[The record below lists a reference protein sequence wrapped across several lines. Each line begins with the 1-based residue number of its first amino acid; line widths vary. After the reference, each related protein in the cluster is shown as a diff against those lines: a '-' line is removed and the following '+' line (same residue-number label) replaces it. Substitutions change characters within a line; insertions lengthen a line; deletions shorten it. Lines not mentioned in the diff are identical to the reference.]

1 MSASLGDLRGQLQ
14 DLAAHAGRGLRRAR
28 ARAAAIDGLERA
40 ARHLWVLPLLG
51 LGCALVGL
59 PASPAP
65 LFLAG
70 LGVLALA
77 AGGPALRAGARAVP
91 QQEALAVVDERLALS
106 GRLQVAGEFLERA
119 RRTPFIVAALEDAAT
134 WVRGARGVDLVHPV
148 PALRRGWLGRRLGGA
163 LALYL
168 AFALVVPGPFRRAA
182 EDLLDEAQAAAGELL
197 DAVREQVAVLE
208 RDPIAVPEPDAPEPR
223 AAEAAGA
230 SELTEDPRGDLSER
244 EKESQGST
252 GQGRSAEANSTSS
265 DSSARGAPSDQA
277 QPSQEPEKRPKP
289 GKKPVAKPRKQ
300 EAKPRSKEP
309 EPSATT
315 TGSGSSKGSGRNP
328 TASEWSSPEQAPAPD
343 DAEIDQ
349 DEEVDDDEEEQESR
363 GGVQPSLRDR
373 RPPVSRDLRIGF
385 GNRPNPDANGRGG
398 PSEQKKS
405 RGVASLVLG
414 VPIPDRVK
422 GRPGPGRTKVTQERV
437 LPKAEDAAQRPA
449 QPVTPRTQQ
458 EGRLPELDLE
468 PWVRGMVRDYFQRL
482 RQGAGGTDPRTNP

>member
-1 MSASLGDLRGQLQ
+1 MSPDLGALRGQLD
-14 DLAAHAGRGLRRAR
+14 DLAARAGRGLRLAR
-28 ARAAAIDGLERA
+28 ARAAGIDGVERA
-40 ARHLWVLPLLG
+40 ARHLWVLALLALGLALIGLDVPVGTLLLLG
-51 LGCALVGL
+51 L
-59 PASPAP
+59 
-65 LFLAG
+65 
-70 LGVLALA
+70 LALA
-77 AGGPALRAGARAVP
+77 LAGAVPAWRAGARRVDRV
-91 QQEALAVVDERLALS
+91 EALAVVDERLHLS
-106 GRLQVAGEFLERA
+106 GRLQVAGEFLDRA
-119 RRTPFIVAALEDAAT
+119 RRTPFMVAALEDAAT
-134 WVRGARGVDLVHPV
+134 WVRGAQGVELVHPV
-148 PALRRGWLGRRLGGA
+148 EPLRGGWFARRLSGA
-163 LALYL
+163 LALFL
-168 AFALVVPGPFRRAA
+168 AAALVVPGPLRERA
-182 EDLLDEAQAAAGELL
+182 EELVADVQ
-197 DAVREQVAVLE
+197 DAVADLVEGVRDRVAVLE
-208 RDPIAVPEPDAPEPR
+208 RDPVAVPEPELPETRP
-223 AAEAAGA
+223 ADAAGA
-230 SELTEDPRGDLSER
+230 AELTEDPRGDVSER
-244 EKESQGST
+244 EKDSKGST

-277 QPSQEPEKRPKP
+277 QPSKEPEKRPKP
-289 GKKPVAKPRKQ
+289 GKKPKAKPRKQ
-300 EAKPRSKEP
+300 DSKQRAKEP

-315 TGSGSSKGSGRNP
+315 TGAGSSKGSGRNP

-343 DAEIDQ
+343 DAEIDE

-437 LPKAEDAAQRPA
+437 LPKAEDAAPRPA
-449 QPVTPRTQQ
+449 ETVTPRSRP

-482 RQGAGGTDPRTNP
+482 RSGAGSPDPRTTP